1 MKNLR
6 IIALLAAGLAF
17 GACQPDLPAD
27 LADGLVLHIEG
38 AAAPGAKP
46 AVSGINTSWL
56 DGDIVS
62 INGAERTVS
71 VSGSAARLAGVT
83 APRSGEHHFA
93 FSPAALCP
101 QPDPNIAYADTDF
114 WWEHHLADG
123 SAFRFS
129 YPREYQYDAHGG
141 QQKLASPMV
150 AVAAHDA
157 SSLTFRHLAAAL
169 QVEIEN
175 PMNTPIFVD
184 SVVVESASACLNGSA
199 AFSIDPSSFEPSITA
214 PATASPSY
222 AQRSVRLSMTTSSG
236 SVYFPD
242 GGNGTRISA
251 GSSLAVQIPL
261 PPLPSNTTLSVRVYG
276 QTTTTLDNYRMNYR
290 MMVGRHG
297 NSTDPINKF
306 TFQHQAALSVDL
318 GRKALIHAR
327 AEIRPDGHL
336 LDTEGSISL
345 LSVFSLAADKQV
357 LFRRNTTSGSY
368 TPSRSDIRYLT
379 DSTDRAEARFLVLDY
394 GDLKY
399 LIIFPDG
406 TTTADARANLG
417 AYVPDDKFNN
427 HNGPSPAPFLLNDD
441 LFIQTKCDN
450 SGYLLLI
457 TKPGPYQ
464 ENYYKL
470 SDGFMS
476 PSGLTVPNM
485 PEDLDQLVTRN
496 QVNFKAYPLIGF

>member
-1 MKNLR
+1 MKYPR

-56 DGDIVS
+56 GGDIVS

-175 PMNTPIFVD
+175 PMYNTPISVD

-214 PATASPSY
+214 PAAASPSY
-222 AQRSVRLSMTTSSG
+222 AQRSVRLSLRG
-236 SVYFPD
+236 LSV
-242 GGNGTRISA
+242 GTPIRA
-251 GSSLAVQIPL
+251 GRSLAVQIPL

-276 QTTTTLDNYRMNYR
+276 QTPVMLDIHSTK
-290 MMVGRHG
+290 VGRHG
-297 NSTDPINKF
+297 NSSGPIDKF
-306 TFQHQAALSVDL
+306 TFQHQATLSVDL

-336 LDTEGSISL
+336 LDTIEGSISL

-357 LFRRNTTSGSY
+357 LLNRNSTSGTY
-368 TPSRSDIRYLT
+368 IPSRSDISYLT
-379 DSTDRAEARFLVLDY
+379 TSTDRAEARFLVLDY
-394 GDLKY
+394 SDRKY

-406 TTTADARANLG
+406 TTTADARAKLG
-417 AYVPDDKFNN
+417 IYDSSELPDDKFNN
-427 HNGPSPAPFLLNDD
+427 YNGPSPAPSSLHFDIMIQGRCND
-441 LFIQTKCDN
+441 

-457 TKPGPYQ
+457 TKPRYNL

-476 PSGLTVPNM
+476 PSGRASPEMPSNPN
-485 PEDLDQLVTRN
+485 PHIVT
-496 QVNFKAYPLIGF
+496 

>member
-56 DGDIVS
+56 NGDAVS

-175 PMNTPIFVD
+175 PMYNTTIFVD
-184 SVVVESASACLNGSA
+184 SVVVESVSACLNGSA

-214 PATASPSY
+214 PAAASPSY
-222 AQRSVRLSMTTSSG
+222 AQRSVRLTLRG
-236 SVYFPD
+236 PYVV
-242 GGNGTRISA
+242 TRIRD
-251 GSSLAVQIPL
+251 GRSLAVQIPL

-276 QTTTTLDNYRMNYR
+276 QTQAMLDNYYYTT
-290 MMVGRHG
+290 VGRQG
-297 NSTDPINKF
+297 SGTDPIQKF
-306 TFQHQAALSVDL
+306 TFQHQATLSVDL

-357 LFRRNTTSGSY
+357 LFNRNSTSGSY

-417 AYVPDDKFNN
+417 AYVPDNKFNN

-496 QVNFKAYPLIGF
+496 QVNFKASPLIGF